1 MKQSQF
7 GLEHAALWNQIAAIL
22 DGSAPDRTALPA
34 LYRRLCQCLALARQ
48 RGYSPALADYLQK
61 MVGDCHR
68 LLYGTAIERP
78 GTLLHWMTVQFPC
91 RVRAEWRLLLAA
103 CLVFFGVAIGVGLLV
118 WYEPHWAYSF
128 ASPSK
133 LASYRAMYQP
143 GQINAGRGSE
153 GDFMMFGHYIWNN
166 VSICFRT
173 FAGGIVG
180 GLPAL
185 FSLALNGM
193 NLGLVGSWLSRD
205 PATAATF
212 WSFVVTHASFEV
224 TGLLLSAMA
233 GMRLGLSLIAPGR
246 LGRGHALQVASI
258 RMFPVLVG
266 AALMTLLAAFVEAFW
281 SASPAIPA
289 AVKVG
294 VGAACW
300 AAVILFF
307 LFAGRGRHA
316 H

>member
-7 GLEHAALWNQIAAIL
+7 SIENAALWNQIAAIL
-22 DGSAPDRTALPA
+22 DGSAADQTALPA

-48 RGYSPALADYLQK
+48 RGYSPALADFLQK

-68 LLYGTAIERP
+68 RLYGTTLERP
-78 GTLLHWMTVQFPC
+78 STLVHWMTVQFPC
-91 RVRAEWRLLLAA
+91 RVRAEWRLLLAT
-103 CLVFFGVAIGVGLLV
+103 CVVFFGVAIGVGLLV
-118 WYEPHWAYSF
+118 WYQPHWAYSF
-128 ASPSK
+128 NSPAK

-143 GQINAGRGSE
+143 GAINVGRGSE

-173 FAGGIVG
+173 FAGGIFG

-185 FSLALNGM
+185 FSLGLNGM
-193 NLGLVGSWLSRD
+193 NLGLIGSWLSRD
-205 PATAATF
+205 PATATTF
-212 WSFVVTHASFEV
+212 WSFVITHASVEI
-224 TGLLLSAMA
+224 TGLLLAAMA

-246 LGRGHALQVASI
+246 LSRGHALHAASH

-266 AALMTLLAAFVEAFW
+266 AALMTLLAAFIEAFW
-281 SASPAIPA
+281 SASPAIPVN
-289 AVKVG
+289 VKYA

-300 AAVILFF
+300 ALVILFF
-307 LFAGRGRHA
+307 VFSGRGRDA